1 MRYRL
6 VAIFSTFCVVVL
18 TVFLC
23 EFLYFGSFKDQDRNI
38 DMLKLTKLP
47 PMPLCASYLQSRD
60 PIYQD
65 SGIRIPLGMRNYNQ
79 EDFIYAK

>member
-23 EFLYFGSFKDQDRNI
+23 EFVYFSSFKDQDRN
-38 DMLKLTKLP
+38 MKVLKLTKLP

-65 SGIRIPLGMRNYNQ
+65 SGIRVPLGMRNYNQ